1 MYWETKSSVINII
14 NIEYKKNIYLYIIR
28 DIIRVILTRYW
39 IISMT
44 ISIVEQFNGEM
55 DVSYSIPLGGKRR
68 EKFIGDEDLR
78 FTW

>member
-44 ISIVEQFNGEM
+44 ISIVEQFNGEV
-55 DVSYSIPLGGKRR
+55 DVSSILGGKRR

>member
-44 ISIVEQFNGEM
+44 ISIVEQFNGEV
-55 DVSYSIPLGGKRR
+55 DVSSIPLGGKRR